1 MDRVQVKDKIES
13 WHRRLCAV
21 AGGLSLTLTRGKGVK
36 KSDLVKWTD
45 VLSEVEREMDAV
57 SRR

>member
-1 MDRVQVKDKIES
+1 MYAKLES

-21 AGGLSLTLTRGKGVK
+21 AGGLSLRLARGKSVK
-36 KSDLVKWTD
+36 KSDLAKWTEI
-45 VLSEVEREMDAV
+45 LSEVEREMDAV

>member
-1 MDRVQVKDKIES
+1 MQVKDKIES